1 MALNESQERIAAT
14 VDGMVVVDAGP
25 GTGKTKTITERYLR
39 ILEKEDVSPND
50 ILLLTF
56 TNNAAMEMSQRL
68 KAALMDRGMVKES
81 KQIQARTFDSFC
93 LSIVMDAPDQISEFF
108 GIRETLTHN
117 VRMSTN
123 PTLNRDYFLR
133 FFDRFLSES
142 GDLYGDDAKVA
153 TDDPMAVM
161 STIDKLMA
169 RGIVPLSKGWFDRE
183 NGRSVE
189 GDVDEVG
196 RRLRSLRNEGSLK
209 DLIKKQDMDDY
220 QSAPDMLLI
229 SDDDIIMAA
238 DGDRSGLFEF
248 IHDVYYEF
256 IRQSI
261 RDNRLTFGLVSTF
274 AFTVLYND
282 AHVRQRNSFR
292 YVMIDEFQDT
302 NANQLM
308 IALMILREPNLCVVG
323 DWKQGIYGFR
333 YVSIENITEFEDRVV
348 SLRRFLN
355 DDGVRRV
362 PFTIPEV
369 FRLPLDVNY
378 RSTQEIIDTAYECL
392 LMPATQNEVVRVP
405 DITHITAGRV
415 DIGDDR
421 DIRYVEAEDRDDEI
435 AQTIAAIGDYVSSGN
450 YIVHGDDGPK
460 PMGYGDIA
468 VIAGKND
475 QCVKIME
482 ACTEAGIPA
491 YLYGDVDIMST
502 REGKLA
508 LAWLRFVNNEADEWG
523 YMPILA
529 DMGYTLDE
537 LEKRKPDSGSPGG
550 RVRFDLPAELIAQR
564 SLLRNKRRRITELLT
579 CIFDYYGLDNDI
591 TQAIISSIS
600 SLHRSSLLTVS
611 DVIRIIEDDID
622 NGTTYDVERTVE
634 TEAVKIMTMHK
645 SKGLEFPAVILPFID
660 RGTVPKPTR
669 DTSTFTY
676 DPLLGIRCTKEV
688 ARYCDYTKICKS
700 WKTRLA
706 KKAVPIDYDEQRR
719 LMFVAMSRAKQYET
733 VICNGSSA
741 SPFFRHLS
749 KDLITTIPEVCS
761 DIEMDSGG
769 LIDRPDVPA
778 AIRRRRTMAVHDLMD
793 FDIET
798 GQEPQQGCD
807 EVCGKGRDYGDKV
820 HKMAYLM
827 LHGGTPKEKLPE
839 IPRIRSILE
848 GLRGADVKGGVDC
861 GLPIAGTDIT
871 LRGKIDLIAVFPD
884 RVEIHDY
891 KTDETPRFRDL
902 YTFQLSVYAQA
913 ASVHYGLPVRCFID
927 YVSTDLPPDEV
938 QVWPMNLIAEH
949 VGRGTS
955 ELTDVDI
962 S

>member
-39 ILEKEDVSPND
+39 ILAKEDVSPND

-56 TNNAAMEMSQRL
+56 TNNAATEMSQRL
-68 KAALMDRGMVKES
+68 KAALLKEGKVKES

-93 LSIVMDAPDQISEFF
+93 LSIVMDSPDQISDFF

-123 PTLNRDYFLR
+123 STLNRDYFLR
-133 FFDRFLSES
+133 FLDRFLSES
-142 GDLYGDDAKVA
+142 GDMYGDHARIA
-153 TDDPMAVM
+153 TGDPLAVM

-169 RGIVPLSKGWFDRE
+169 RGIVPLSKGWFDRDG
-183 NGRSVE
+183 GRSVE
-189 GDVDEVG
+189 GDIVEVG
-196 RRLRSLRNEGSLK
+196 KRLKSLRNEGSLK

-220 QSAPDMLLI
+220 QAAPDIMVVSDEEI
-229 SDDDIIMAA
+229 SMAA
-238 DGDRSGLFEF
+238 DGDRSGLFDF

-282 AHVRQRNSFR
+282 AHVRERNSFR

-308 IALMILREPNLCVVG
+308 IALMILSEPNLCVVG

-333 YVSIENITEFEDRVV
+333 YVSIENITEFESRVIA
-348 SLRRFLN
+348 LRRFLN
-355 DDGVRRV
+355 DDGIRRV
-362 PFTIPEV
+362 AFSVPETL
-369 FRLPLDVNY
+369 RLPLDVNY

-392 LMPATQNEVVRVP
+392 LMPATQNEVVKVP
-405 DITHITAGRV
+405 DITYITAGRT

-421 DIRYVEAEDRDDEI
+421 CIRYSQADDRDGEI
-435 AQTIAAIGDYVSSGN
+435 AMTVAAIRDYVSSGN
-450 YIVHGDDGPK
+450 YIVHTDDGSR

-468 VIAGKND
+468 VIAGKNS

-482 ACTEAGIPA
+482 ACTEEGIPA

-529 DMGYTLDE
+529 DMGYTLEE
-537 LEKRKPDSGSPGG
+537 LERRKPDNGSPGG
-550 RVRFDLPAELIAQR
+550 NRRFDLPSELLAQR

-579 CIFDYYGLDNDI
+579 CIFEYYGLDNDI

-611 DVIRIIEDDID
+611 DVIRIMEDDID
-622 NGTTYDVERTVE
+622 NGTSYDVERTVE
-634 TEAVKIMTMHK
+634 TDAVKIMTMHK

-660 RGTVPKPTR
+660 RGTVPKPAR

-688 ARYCDYTKICKS
+688 ARYGDYTKICKS
-700 WKTRLA
+700 WRTRLA
-706 KKAVPIDYDEQRR
+706 KKAAPIDYDEQRR

-733 VICNGSSA
+733 VICNRSSE
-741 SPFFRHLS
+741 SPFFKHLS
-749 KDLITTIPEVCS
+749 KDLITPIPEVLS
-761 DIEMDSGG
+761 DMEQDEGE
-769 LIDRPDVPA
+769 LIKRPDVPVA
-778 AIRRRRTMAVHDLMD
+778 VRRRRTMAVHDLMD
-793 FDIET
+793 FGADT
-798 GQEPQQGCD
+798 GQEPQPGCD
-807 EVCGKGRDYGDKV
+807 EIGGKGRDYGDKV
-820 HKMAYLM
+820 HKIAYQM

-839 IPRIRSILE
+839 IPHIQSILN
-848 GLRGADVKGGVDC
+848 GLDGADIRGEVDC
-861 GLPIAGTDIT
+861 GLPIPGTDIT

-891 KTDETPRFRDL
+891 KTDATPRFRDL

-913 ASVHYGLPVRCFID
+913 AAMHYGLPVRCYID
-927 YVSTDLPPDEV
+927 YISTDLPPEKV
-938 QVWPMNLIAEH
+938 EMWPMNLIIEH
-949 VGRGTS
+949 VVHGTS
-955 ELTDVDI
+955 TIKCSEN

>member
-1 MALNESQERIAAT
+1 MALNESQESIAAT

-25 GTGKTKTITERYLR
+25 GTGKTKTIIERYLR
-39 ILEKEDVSPND
+39 ILAKDDVSPND

-56 TNNAAMEMSQRL
+56 TNNAAAEMSQRL
-68 KAALMDRGMVKES
+68 KAALMDKGRVKES

-93 LSIVMDAPDQISEFF
+93 LSIVMDSPDQISDFF

-123 PTLNRDYFLR
+123 STMNRDYFLR
-133 FFDRFLSES
+133 FFDRFLNES
-142 GDLYGDDAKVA
+142 GDMYGDVA
-153 TDDPMAVM
+153 RIAVGDPLAVM

-169 RGIVPLSKGWFDRE
+169 RGIVPLSKGWFDRDG
-183 NGRSVE
+183 GRSVE
-189 GDVDEVG
+189 GDVTEVV
-196 RRLRSLRNEGSLK
+196 RRLKALRNEGSLK

-220 QSAPDMLLI
+220 NAAPDMMVV
-229 SDDDIIMAA
+229 DDDEITMAA
-238 DGDRSGLFEF
+238 DGDRSELFEF

-282 AHVRQRNSFR
+282 AHVRERNSFR

-333 YVSIENITEFEDRVV
+333 YVSIENITEFEDRVI

-355 DDGVRRV
+355 DDGIKRV
-362 PFTIPEV
+362 PFSIPESL
-369 FRLPLDVNY
+369 RLPLDVNY

-392 LMPATQNEVVRVP
+392 LMPATQNEILRVP
-405 DITHITAGRV
+405 DITYITAGRT
-415 DIGDDR
+415 DIGDDKG
-421 DIRYVEAEDRDDEI
+421 IRYSEAEDRDGEI
-435 AQTIAAIGDYVSSGN
+435 SLTISAIMDYVSGD
-450 YIVHGDDGPK
+450 YTVHTENGSR
-460 PMGYGDIA
+460 PMGFGDIA
-468 VIAGKND
+468 VIAGKNS

-482 ACTEAGIPA
+482 ACTDAGIPA

-523 YMPILA
+523 YIPILA
-529 DMGYTLDE
+529 DMGYTLEE
-537 LEKRKPDSGSPGG
+537 LEGRKSDEGSGNGP
-550 RVRFDLPAELIAQR
+550 RFELPSELIAQR

-579 CIFDYYGLDNDI
+579 CIFDFYGLDNDI
-591 TQAIISSIS
+591 TQAIVSSIS

-611 DVIRIIEDDID
+611 DIIRIIEDDIG
-622 NGTTYDVERTVE
+622 NGTSYDVERTVE
-634 TEAVKIMTMHK
+634 SDAVKIMTMHK

-660 RGTVPKPTR
+660 RGTVPKPAR

-688 ARYCDYTKICKS
+688 ACYGEYTKICKS
-700 WKTRLA
+700 WRTRLA

-749 KDLITTIPEVCS
+749 KDLITPIPESHS
-761 DIEMDSGG
+761 DVIQDNVV
-769 LIDRPDVPA
+769 LIDRPEVP
-778 AIRRRRTMAVHDLMD
+778 ITQRRRRTVAVHDMMD
-793 FDIET
+793 FDSET

-807 EVCGKGRDYGDKV
+807 ERGGKGRDYGDKV
-820 HKMAYLM
+820 HKMAYQM

-839 IPRIRSILE
+839 IPRIQAILNGLIGAE
-848 GLRGADVKGGVDC
+848 LRGEVDC
-861 GLPIAGTDIT
+861 GLPIPGTDIT
-871 LRGKIDLIAVFPD
+871 LRGKMDLIAVYPD

-891 KTDETPRFRDL
+891 KTDENLRFRDL

-913 ASVHYGLPVRCFID
+913 AMAHYNLPVRCFID
-927 YVSTDLPPDEV
+927 YVSTDLEPDEV
-938 QVWPMNLIAEH
+938 EIWPMNLIVEH
-949 VGRGTS
+949 VSGGTS
-955 ELTDVDI
+955 T
-962 S
+962 